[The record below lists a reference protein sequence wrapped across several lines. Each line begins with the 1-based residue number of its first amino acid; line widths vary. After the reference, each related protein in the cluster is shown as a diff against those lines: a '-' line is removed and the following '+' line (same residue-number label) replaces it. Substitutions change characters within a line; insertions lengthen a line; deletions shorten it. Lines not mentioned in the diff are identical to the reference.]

1 MNHDP
6 SSNARAFAPPGERF
20 DVVVVGAGP
29 AGCAEAIAAARA
41 GATTLLVDENPVP
54 AAHLGL
60 DVPLRYGGRFDA
72 SALQGERLI
81 EAMVLADP
89 ALADAFDAGVDV
101 PLGTAVWGGW
111 VPGVALR
118 AMPGRMLGLV
128 AAGRSA
134 LVGFDRLVVATGA
147 RDLVL
152 GFDGADLPGVV
163 GAQGL
168 YTLLTRY
175 RAFSGRRVVVV
186 GGGALAEATVALLD
200 DHGLELVEQL
210 RSPDGWVPLRAEG
223 GVDRLVVAR
232 GDERRTI
239 ECDTV
244 CVAIGSVPAIDLPA
258 VLGCAL
264 THDAARGGHVP
275 VLDADGNTSVAG
287 VRVVGE
293 AAGTGA
299 DDRAAWMR
307 ALLATGGTAPLA
319 CVCEDVS
326 RAAFVGVHP
335 PRYLGHGP
343 AGQAPIAA
351 PHPDHLKRL
360 TRAGMGPCQGRRC
373 REQLALLL
381 KLDGGE
387 AVPLAGYRIPIR
399 PVPLNVL
406 AAADEPE
413 ALADHWHV
421 WFDIPSMW
429 TRPAP

>member
-1 MNHDP
+1 MTHDP
-6 SSNARAFAPPGERF
+6 SSNARAFAPPAERF

-54 AAHLGL
+54 PTHLGL

-72 SALQGERLI
+72 SALRGERLI

-89 ALADAFDAGVDV
+89 ALAGAFDAGVDV
-101 PLGTAVWGGW
+101 RLGTAVWGGW
-111 VPGVALR
+111 IPGVALR
-118 AMPGRMLGLV
+118 AVPGRMLGLV
-128 AAGRSA
+128 AAGRSS

-152 GFDGADLPGVV
+152 GFDGVDLSGVV
-163 GAQGL
+163 GAHGL
-168 YTLLTRY
+168 HALVTRY
-175 RAFSGRRVVVV
+175 RAFAGRRVVVV
-186 GGGALAEATVALLD
+186 GGGALAEATVALVREQ
-200 DHGLELVEQL
+200 GLELVEHL
-210 RSPDGWVPLRAEG
+210 RSPDDWVPLRAEG

-244 CVAIGSVPAIDLPA
+244 CVAIGSVPVIDLPA

-264 THDAARGGHVP
+264 TFDDARGGHVP
-275 VLDADGNTSVAG
+275 VLDAGGETSVAG
-287 VRVVGE
+287 VRVVGD
-293 AAGTGA
+293 AAGTTA
-299 DDRAAWMR
+299 DDRADWMR
-307 ALLATGGTAPLA
+307 ALLATGGATPPA
-319 CVCEDVS
+319 CLCEDVS

-343 AGQAPIAA
+343 AGQTPIGA
-351 PHPDHLKRL
+351 HPDHLKRL
-360 TRAGMGPCQGRRC
+360 TRAGMGACQGRRC

-381 KLDGGE
+381 ELEGNE
-387 AVPLAGYRIPIR
+387 AVPLAAYRIPIR

-406 AAADEPE
+406 AAADEEPE
-413 ALADHWHV
+413 ALADNWHV

-429 TRPAP
+429 TRPTP